1 MEKKIPLKNYIIL
14 VIIFI
19 VFVLLVFYMRDWYN
33 TTRAYY
39 NENSPVLEVSTE
51 MNQEE
56 LSNYAQENPDFIL
69 YVSSGYTDS
78 IKSFERDFSNYIV
91 QNNLNVVYIDASNI
105 DINTFN
111 DYLKNNF
118 LDNSKL
124 ESKITSNQ
132 EVTVYDFSNSKITH
146 IIDNID
152 DEDMDYIDKIFT
164 RYEMID
170 NA

>member
-14 VIIFI
+14 IIIFI
-19 VFVLLVFYMRDWYN
+19 VFVLLVFYMRDWYL
-33 TTRAYY
+33 TTRVYY

-56 LSNYAQENPDFIL
+56 FNSYAQENPDFIL

-78 IKSFERDFSNYIV
+78 IKSFENDFSNYIV
-91 QNNLNVVYIDASNI
+91 DNNLNVVYIDASKV

-118 LDNSKL
+118 TDSSALAA
-124 ESKITSNQ
+124 KITNDQ
-132 EVTVYDFSNSKITH
+132 EVTVYDFTNGKIDH
-146 IIDNID
+146 VIDNIND
-152 DEDMDYIDKIFT
+152 KSIKSIDKLFT
-164 RYEMID
+164 RYGMNS